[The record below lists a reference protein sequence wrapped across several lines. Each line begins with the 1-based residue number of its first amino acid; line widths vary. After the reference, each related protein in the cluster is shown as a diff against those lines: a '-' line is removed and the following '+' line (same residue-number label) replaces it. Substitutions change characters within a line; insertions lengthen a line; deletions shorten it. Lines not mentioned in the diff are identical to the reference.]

1 MWYFSDS
8 GDVQLFEAVKNNFEC
23 DLPKETIQ
31 WKRNYGRASKNVI
44 LNPKFEQFDPQ
55 TVSSSSSLKSLLG
68 QPLLHIFWAECMVGY
83 FQLIYLNF
91 IKIFIKK
98 RQKIFWVKHIIIFLG
113 FWDIQKH
120 HKGRS
125 SELDNNVEKM
135 RITTWLDCSFGR
147 DSRFKKGF
155 K

>member
-1 MWYFSDS
+1 MTDW
-8 GDVQLFEAVKNNFEC
+8 GDEKLFQGIKGSIEAEVS
-23 DLPKETIQ
+23 LETIE

-91 IKIFIKK
+91 IKNFIKK
-98 RQKIFWVKHIIIFLG
+98 DRKFF
-113 FWDIQKH
+113 
-120 HKGRS
+120 
-125 SELDNNVEKM
+125 E
-135 RITTWLDCSFGR
+135 
-147 DSRFKKGF
+147 
-155 K
+155 